1 MQNYTEINLGKLLIL
16 KGKDVVFDVD
26 RVSMC
31 PLVSMPI
38 KAVAGEHEGCQIHI
52 RLWLALGSISVQ
64 I

>member
-52 RLWLALGSISVQ
+52 RLWVA
-64 I
+64 